1 MDNPKKKFALKIT
14 PEILEMVEKNYQQD
28 GCGCRSAFIEKA
40 ILFYCGYLTAN
51 DYREYFPNVIVSTT
65 KGMLDSLENRMTNII
80 FKNTVELSMIL
91 HVLAA
96 THQISEETLAD
107 LRRMCID
114 DVKKINGTISLSDA
128 VKFQKG

>member
-1 MDNPKKKFALKIT
+1 MDNPKTKFALKIN
-14 PEILEMVEKNYQQD
+14 PEILGMVEKNYKND

-51 DYREYFPNVIVSTT
+51 NYREYFPNVIVSTM
-65 KGMLDSLENRMTNII
+65 KGMLDSFENRMANII
-80 FKNTVELSMIL
+80 FKNAVELSMIL

-96 THQISEETLAD
+96 THRISEETLAD

>member
-1 MDNPKKKFALKIT
+1 MDSSKQKFALKIS
-14 PEILEMVEKNYQQD
+14 PEILQMVEKNYKED

-40 ILFYCGYLTAN
+40 ILFYCGYRTAD
-51 DYREYFPNVIVSTT
+51 DYREYFPNVIVSTM
-65 KGMLDSLENRMTNII
+65 KGTLDSFENRMANLL
-80 FKNTVELSMIL
+80 FKNPVELSMVL

-96 THQISEETLAD
+96 AHGISEDTLAD